1 MRRLVLLSLLTLL
14 AFLGVARL
22 AFAVESY
29 RVPPD
34 AQAIDLTNKVE
45 RNFSQGDRL
54 QVSTAPDA
62 GGIVRRIEVSAKEA
76 GTQPAWIVFALTNDT
91 DEQIERLLV
100 APHFRLV
107 GSGVISPDLGATRIS
122 AITASQ
128 GFPPESEESEDA
140 DIFRLTLDPGTTVT
154 YVAELRTPSLP
165 QLYLWEPDA
174 YKDKQ
179 ASLTL
184 FKGIVIGVAGLLALF
199 LTIVF
204 VVKGGVIFPAAA
216 ALATAVLVYVCI
228 DFGFWGKLI
237 GAAGAGDQV
246 WRASAETFLAAT
258 LSVFLFAYLNLAS
271 WHVRASYVVAGW
283 LALLCCLVG
292 LAIYDPATAAGVAR
306 ISLATVAVVGIGA
319 AAFEE
324 VREQK
329 EFLSATAYKEMFDG
343 HRADVQAGKYRT
355 FGEGW
360 DAVMGRPDG
369 SGGELFLLSL
379 LRTEHPEATIDD
391 AKRLKLFHDDQLTL
405 ALDEVSPAFFQVLA
419 EDEKVPPAA
428 RPGVVLAM
436 KENWER
442 VKLKRAGLALP
453 SS

>member
-1 MRRLVLLSLLTLL
+1 MSAEQAPTLGQT
-14 AFLGVARL
+14 LG
-22 AFAVESY
+22 
-29 RVPPD
+29 
-34 AQAIDLTNKVE
+34 Q
-45 RNFSQGDRL
+45 
-54 QVSTAPDA
+54 A
-62 GGIVRRIEVSAKEA
+62 GGCPEVVEKSGRRWRIGHPTQAAK
-76 GTQPAWIVFALTNDT
+76 
-91 DEQIERLLV
+91 RLLEG
-100 APHFRLV
+100 LV
-107 GSGVISPDLGATRIS
+107 
-122 AITASQ
+122 
-128 GFPPESEESEDA
+128 
-140 DIFRLTLDPGTTVT
+140 
-154 YVAELRTPSLP
+154 
-165 QLYLWEPDA
+165 
-174 YKDKQ
+174 
-179 ASLTL
+179 
-184 FKGIVIGVAGLLALF
+184 
-199 LTIVF
+199 
-204 VVKGGVIFPAAA
+204 
-216 ALATAVLVYVCI
+216 
-228 DFGFWGKLI
+228 
-237 GAAGAGDQV
+237 
-246 WRASAETFLAAT
+246 
-258 LSVFLFAYLNLAS
+258 
-271 WHVRASYVVAGW
+271 
-283 LALLCCLVG
+283 
-292 LAIYDPATAAGVAR
+292 
-306 ISLATVAVVGIGA
+306 GA

-360 DAVMGRPDG
+360 DAVMGLPDG